1 VIPGLWSILL
11 QHYEYWLSILDFD
24 WVVLTSP
31 LRGPST
37 ARARARI
44 MLALPLSL
52 LLIPALAS
60 SAAAAEGCPDPSL
73 TSCSSSASSADACCV
88 LNPGGLVLFSQRFEP
103 DVGGDMGSWGIDTL
117 EVIE

>member
-60 SAAAAEGCPDPSL
+60 DPSL